1 LSAAVEVFL
10 DLAGAAATA
19 AAAGR
24 FAALLFA
31 AEHCL
36 Q

>member
-1 LSAAVEVFL
+1 LSAAADVSL
-10 DLAGAAATA
+10 DLAGAAAA
-19 AAAGR
+19 AVGR

-31 AEHCL
+31 VEHCL